1 MHSPLKVTNNNPS
14 FLIFAGHIPT
24 RINVPKHL
32 CTARKDNLLARLAPV
47 KGCIAGTEPN
57 VVVRIR
63 RRIVQI
69 EREHARIRLV
79 VEVAATDRS
88 TQGPTETTLTLN
100 TS

>member
-1 MHSPLKVTNNNPS
+1 MNVTNNNPS

-63 RRIVQI
+63 RRIV
-69 EREHARIRLV
+69 EVESEDARIRLI

-100 TS
+100 TF